1 MQKWKHQGR
10 FFRCFSVIL
19 RYTGALCL
27 AVAVGFALLYIAGLD
42 TPSGALQKR
51 VDYKIE
57 QSCPLLLE
65 EAEFPTVFSLRDQPG
80 GTLESTVL
88 DNSTESTMLNSAK
101 YMNTLKD
108 PLSILSN
115 PRFHSGQEI
124 NTLNLYL
131 STKGE
136 EANDYYYRYWQGFR
150 AFLRPMLWF
159 LNYSAIREVLR
170 FIMLSLLAL
179 TAASIRRH
187 AGLGIAIAFALSM
200 AMMEFAIIST
210 QLQYAMCFAVA
221 MGGMLALPRW
231 RCRWAEH
238 WLFFILG
245 AMTQYLDFY
254 TVPVVTLGLPLIY
267 LMCLTHSSKGAMMR
281 KAFGCIAAWAFAY
294 AGMWFVRLVLAALLV
309 DPLAFSN
316 VFSKIDK
323 WTGVVE
329 TENMAGIT
337 RGDAFMA
344 VLGVCFSKAH
354 IILSAVLAAVY
365 GVYLLHAT
373 RKRRQ
378 LGQRLFTPAWRCL
391 PVVLLP
397 VAWIAVAYKAT
408 AWHACF
414 QYRSI
419 CVVIFAV
426 LCFLASLVWPL
437 QEDGYVQSSKPVDDS
452 VK

>member
-1 MQKWKHQGR
+1 MQKMKHRGR
-10 FFRCFSVIL
+10 LFRCFFVAL
-19 RYTGALCL
+19 RYVGALCL

-51 VDYKIE
+51 VNEKIE
-57 QSCPLLLE
+57 QSCPLLLG

-200 AMMEFAIIST
+200 AMMEFAIVST

-221 MGGMLALPRW
+221 MAGMLALPRW

-245 AMTQYLDFY
+245 ALTQYLDFY
-254 TVPVVTLGLPLIY
+254 TVPIVTLGLPLIY
-267 LMCLTHSSKGAMMR
+267 LMCLSYSSKGAMMR

-294 AGMWFVRLVLAALLV
+294 VGMWFVRLALAALLV
-309 DPLAFSN
+309 DPSAFSN

-323 WTGVVE
+323 WTGMVE
-329 TENMAGIT
+329 TESMAGIT
-337 RGDAFMA
+337 RADAFIS
-344 VLGVCFSKAH
+344 VLSVCFSKAH
-354 IILSAVLAAVY
+354 IILSVALTAVY
-365 GVYLLHAT
+365 GVYLLYVT
-373 RKRRQ
+373 LRRRT

-391 PVVLLP
+391 PVALLP
-397 VAWIAVAYKAT
+397 VGWIAVAYKAT
-408 AWHACF
+408 AWHVCF

-426 LCFLASLVWPL
+426 LCFLTSLVSPI
-437 QEDGYVQSSKPVDDS
+437 QEDPKL
-452 VK
+452 KTR